1 MNARKIG
8 LTITLVVIGGLIA
21 YALYGARRSDPG
33 SFPLDTIVALVSL
46 GITAWVYR
54 QPFAGGLVAAILAA
68 VSPVATPVASFAAF
82 HTARQRPFRQALV
95 VTVLGVLAQAVQGIW
110 RTPAGVSYRWWLLL
124 MAAAYAA
131 LLGWGTWAQARANLL
146 KELRDR
152 AQRAEEE
159 QERRILEARRA
170 ERNRIAR
177 EMHDVL
183 AHRLSLLATY
193 AGAVEYRPD
202 APPER
207 LTEAA
212 RVIRAGAHQALEDLR
227 EVITLMRSDDD
238 GDPDAPAGQTLAD
251 LPGLLAEA
259 RAAGQRV
266 DLDDG
271 PDLADL
277 PPALGRCAYRVV
289 QEGLTNARKHAPG
302 QAVTLRLAS
311 HPATIV
317 VRNQTV
323 PGEPGPGAG
332 TGLAGLA
339 ERVSLVGGEL
349 EHEIDADGEFR
360 LTVRLPW
367 PS

>member
-1 MNARKIG
+1 METTVI
-8 LTITLVVIGGLIA
+8 LVVIGGLIA
-21 YALYGARRSDPG
+21 VAVWGAGDAAPERV
-33 SFPLDTIVALVSL
+33 PLDIATALVSL
-46 GITAWVYR
+46 GVTAWVVR
-54 QPFAGGLVAAILAA
+54 QPLAGGVAAGVLAA

-82 HTARQRPFRQALV
+82 HAARRRPFREALA
-95 VTVLGVLAQAVQGIW
+95 VTVVGILGQAAQGLW
-110 RTPAGVSYRWWLLL
+110 RSPAGLSYHWWLLL

-146 KELRDR
+146 HALRER
-152 AQRAEEE
+152 ARRAEAE
-159 QERRILEARRA
+159 QERRVIEARRA

-183 AHRLSLLATY
+183 AHRLSLLAAY

-207 LTEAA
+207 LAEAA
-212 RVIRAGAHQALEDLR
+212 KVIRSGAHQALEDLR
-227 EVITLMRSDDD
+227 EVITLMRSDAADD
-238 GDPDAPAGQTLAD
+238 DPDKPAGQTLAD
-251 LPGLLAEA
+251 LPELLADA
-259 RAAGQRV
+259 RAAGQLV
-266 DLDDG
+266 DVDGRLD
-271 PDLADL
+271 PADL

-302 QAVTLRLAS
+302 KAVHVQLAS

-317 VRNQTV
+317 VRNRTV
-323 PGEPGPGAG
+323 DGVRGPGAG
-332 TGLAGLA
+332 TGLAGLT